1 MGSLEIP
8 DLNSNLI
15 SDLQLIQRIA
25 TGDEIALSQL
35 YDRYVNLVYTVGY
48 NTLQDKQNAE
58 EVTQDVFWRVWTK
71 AESYDPGRAKVSTWL
86 CSIARYR
93 SIDLLRNLSTR
104 SESHSVPTEEVE
116 PRFLSDPS
124 DLEEAAQF
132 NLRNEKVRAAIAKL
146 PAEQG
151 EALAL
156 AYFGGYTQD
165 EIAERLKIPLG
176 TAKTRIRLAL
186 RRLRGLLARD

>member
-1 MGSLEIP
+1 M
-8 DLNSNLI
+8 NSTLT
-15 SDLQLIQRIA
+15 SDLQLIKRIA
-25 TGDEIALSQL
+25 NGDQIALGEL
-35 YDRYVNLVYTVGY
+35 YDRYANLVYTVGF

-71 AESYDPGRAKVSTWL
+71 AESYDISRAKVSTWL

-93 SIDLLRNLSTR
+93 AIDLLRNSSAR
-104 SESHSVPTEEVE
+104 SESQNIPAEEIE

-124 DLEEAAQF
+124 SLEDTAQS
-132 NLRNEKVRAAIAKL
+132 NLQNEKVRAAMVKL
-146 PAEQG
+146 PADQI

-156 AYFGGYTQD
+156 AYFGGYTHD
-165 EIAERLKIPLG
+165 EIAGKLNIPLG

-186 RRLRGLLARD
+186 RRLRGLLAGD